1 MEQFLE
7 AVKSRLGCP
16 GLRYVS
22 AGKPCRSI
30 AVGGGACADFLA
42 EVAAAGCDTFVT
54 SDVKYNGFWD
64 AQDLGLNLIDAG
76 HFYTENP
83 VCAYLA
89 EKIRG
94 QFPDLAVQISKNHAD
109 CMKFF

>member
-1 MEQFLE
+1 M
-7 AVKSRLGCP
+7 
-16 GLRYVS
+16 
-22 AGKPCRSI
+22 
-30 AVGGGACADFLA
+30 
-42 EVAAAGCDTFVT
+42 T
-54 SDVKYNGFWD
+54 SDIKYNGFWD
-64 AQDLGLNLIDAG
+64 AKDLGLNLIDAG